1 MFSCITYQLCV
12 RPMLATAE
20 RGVAFSLRT
29 LRLPKIPEVV
39 ASATALQIVRK
50 SIASKTLTMELLH
63 SPVPASHVLEW
74 QLQRL
79 LRIVLSLPG
88 KPPNGSHA
96 FRNICKPRSKIAEC
110 VHCQLCHIATH
121 FASQKIVGQLLSG
134 MAGPEADTQVLVH
147 FSPSNFSFSNGRSKF
162 LKITPL
168 LFKTTAH
175 RLLAQ
180 PSRICAGA
188 LSSAFLRHLH
198 LS

>member
-1 MFSCITYQLCV
+1 MYLAGIRDALDIISCAQAEFL
-12 RPMLATAE
+12 RPRIYEAWHAE
-20 RGVAFSLRT
+20 HVLRT
-29 LRLPKIPEVV
+29 FPRNAVCFFLRLP
-39 ASATALQIVRK
+39 
-50 SIASKTLTMELLH
+50 
-63 SPVPASHVLEW
+63 
-74 QLQRL
+74 QLQHFPQ

-88 KPPNGSHA
+88 KPPNGPHA
-96 FRNICKPRSKIAEC
+96 FCNICKPHSKIAEC
-110 VHCQLCHIATH
+110 VVHCQLCHIATH
-121 FASQKIVGQLLSG
+121 IASQKIVGQLLSG